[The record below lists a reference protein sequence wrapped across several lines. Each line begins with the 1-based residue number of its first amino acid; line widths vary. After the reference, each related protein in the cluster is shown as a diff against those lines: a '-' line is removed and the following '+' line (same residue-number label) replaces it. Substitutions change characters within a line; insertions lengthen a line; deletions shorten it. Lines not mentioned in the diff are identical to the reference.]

1 MNRKSTA
8 NLLNCMRKLSDKKRL
23 TKNNAEKKA
32 SKEIE
37 VTEKRDLLMKV
48 DEKIIT
54 LQSEITDYF
63 SNLNSVVEKRI

>member
-1 MNRKSTA
+1 
-8 NLLNCMRKLSDKKRL
+8 MRKLSDKKRL

>member
-1 MNRKSTA
+1 MLK
-8 NLLNCMRKLSDKKRL
+8 
-23 TKNNAEKKA
+23 KKA